1 VFERSAGAALSA
13 EFRHRQNEGVKFKL
27 LPWWGRLLVYAVIYG
42 VLVALLEPY
51 KPPNTPL
58 KNGLISAGVFILLV
72 GPVMRWSSR
81 RRARKAAAAVGNGPA
96 AAT

>member
-1 VFERSAGAALSA
+1 M
-13 EFRHRQNEGVKFKL
+13 KFSL
-27 LPWWGRLLVYAVIYG
+27 LPWWARVVVYAVIYG

-81 RRARKAAAAVGNGPA
+81 RRARKAAAAAEKGPV

>member
-1 VFERSAGAALSA
+1 M
-13 EFRHRQNEGVKFKL
+13 KFQAR
-27 LPWWGRLLVYAVIYG
+27 PWYVRVVTYAVIYG

-58 KNGLISAGVFILLV
+58 RNGLISAAVFILLV

-81 RRARKAAAAVGNGPA
+81 RKARKAAVAAGKPNSAVA
-96 AAT
+96 